1 MQARHVPIIDAR
13 YWAGITLASIFG
25 TNLGDLYA
33 HESGLGLI
41 GGVPILV
48 ALFAVIYFLERRDAG
63 QREAYY
69 WLCIIVMRTGATNI
83 ADYLAFRMHIN
94 MIGLCVALA
103 AAIAGFGFAAARVGK
118 PRLTGEAKTLPDT
131 NGFYWAA
138 MLSAGVFGTVLGDVC
153 THWLGGEIASLGL
166 AALLAVVLLLGRNGV
181 AKTLV
186 GYWLTIAIARTAGTA
201 IGDWLAENET
211 LHIGLP
217 LATLMT
223 GIAFAAVL
231 IAWRSKGE
239 RAQAPAG

>member
-13 YWAGITLASIFG
+13 YWTGITLASIFG

-48 ALFAVIYFLERRDAG
+48 AIFAVIYFLERRDTG
-63 QREAYY
+63 PREAYY

-103 AAIAGFGFAAARVGK
+103 LAIAAFAYAAARLGK
-118 PRLTGEAKTLPDT
+118 RPAGGATKELPDT

-153 THWLGGEIASLGL
+153 THWLGGEIASLAL
-166 AALLAVVLLLGRNGV
+166 AALLAAVLLWGRSGA

-201 IGDWLAENET
+201 IGDWLAENEI
-211 LHIGLP
+211 LRIGLP

-231 IAWRSKGE
+231 IAWRSGGA
-239 RAQAPAG
+239 RAQAPTA